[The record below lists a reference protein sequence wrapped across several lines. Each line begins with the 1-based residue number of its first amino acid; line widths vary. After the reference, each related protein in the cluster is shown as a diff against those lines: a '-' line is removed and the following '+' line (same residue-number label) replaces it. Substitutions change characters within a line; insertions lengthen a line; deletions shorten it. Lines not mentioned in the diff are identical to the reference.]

1 MSEEAQGQPTHGV
14 NPSNMLLT
22 YKNKLITEIEGRI
35 LAETAVNELLEVNQ
49 SLRNQIQELQ
59 KAKEIS
65 DLQFKTELDE
75 LRSEVSS
82 LHESS

>member
-75 LRSEVSS
+75 LQSEVSS